1 MTEDEQLNSQPRQTD
16 NLRIASMTP
25 LLPPAALKKQFPLSA
40 AGREI
45 ILNARNIIVDIIS
58 RRDPRLLVLIGP
70 CSIHDVEAAYRY
82 AEQLQQLHH
91 RYRDTMYIV
100 MRTYFEKPRTTVGW
114 RGLIN
119 DPHLDGS
126 HDMGAGLQI
135 ARELLLKITALGLP
149 TAVEMLDTVTPHY
162 FADLVSFGSIGA
174 RTVESQPH
182 RAMASGLSMPVGFKN
197 GTDGNVRIAIDAM
210 IAARAPQSFLGIDE
224 EGHSS
229 VACTTGNNDG
239 TIILR
244 GGKNATNYHATAIK
258 GVVEQLHSAQL
269 PAGVIVDC
277 SHANSR
283 YHPEE
288 QELVMKTV
296 LRDRDLTDN
305 AVVGVMI
312 ESNINPG
319 TQGFSTQCDTLKYGV
334 SITDGCIG
342 WEDTERLLAEAD
354 AILQTK

>member
-1 MTEDEQLNSQPRQTD
+1 MTEDTEKNTRVLQTD
-16 NLRIASMTP
+16 NLRISAMTP
-25 LLPPAALKKQFPLSA
+25 LLAPAAMKKQLPLSA
-40 AGREI
+40 IGREN
-45 ILNARNIIVDIIS
+45 ILNSRNTIVNIIA

-70 CSIHDVEAAYRY
+70 CSIHDVDAAYNY
-82 AEQLQQLHH
+82 AQRLQQMHD

-126 HDMGAGLQI
+126 YDMGTGLFI
-135 ARELLLKITALGLP
+135 ARELLLKITDMGLP

-174 RTVESQPH
+174 RTAESQPH

-210 IAARAPQSFLGIDE
+210 IAARAPQGFLGIDE
-224 EGHSS
+224 EGHSC
-229 VACTTGNNDG
+229 VVMTTGNNDG
-239 TIILR
+239 ILILR

-258 GVVEQLHSAQL
+258 GVVEQLRAAQL
-269 PAGVIVDC
+269 PTGLIIDC

-288 QELVMKTV
+288 QELVWKTV

-305 AVVGVMI
+305 AVIGVMV
-312 ESNINPG
+312 ESNLNPG
-319 TQGFSTQCDTLKYGV
+319 NQGFSIQPEKLKYGV

-342 WEDTERLLAEAD
+342 WDDTERLLAEAN